1 MSSAPLKQTEPRA
14 GVERT
19 SQPKFPLPP
28 HLPPI
33 LLVPQRYEGWRERGG
48 TVDSIAH
55 TGSREGGGDGY
66 ILIRACTTVQ
76 TPSRGTNGRSFLS
89 AEAEKERPGVFHRSD
104 WSDLIPSSSA
114 LVLSVI
120 TEEGE
125 NGVFGKDS
133 RRRCGLL
140 EAVL

>member
-1 MSSAPLKQTEPRA
+1 MTLSHTR
-14 GVERT
+14 GVERE
-19 SQPKFPLPP
+19 
-28 HLPPI
+28 
-33 LLVPQRYEGWRERGG
+33 EGMG
-48 TVDSIAH
+48 
-55 TGSREGGGDGY
+55 

-89 AEAEKERPGVFHRSD
+89 AEAEKRDPAFFHRSD
-104 WSDLIPSSSA
+104 WSDWIPSPSA